1 MRRYAPAMRAR
12 NLWPAVRRVVRWVV
26 VALLGLIVFV
36 AALVWFNIP
45 RSFPQVD
52 GQMRFAGLDGEV
64 EIIRDVDGVP
74 HIYADTVHD
83 LLFAQGLV
91 EAQDRFWQMDFFRHV
106 GHGEL
111 AEMFGGSQVE
121 TDRFLRTLGWG
132 EIADRER
139 RNLDPTVAEYL
150 QYYADGVNAYT
161 GDRRGGELSF
171 EHFILRF
178 IARSYTPDR
187 WTPTDTLVFGKVMA
201 WDLAGN
207 LGAEIDRS
215 ILAADLPVARV
226 EELYPPYPIGAPVI
240 VPSEL
245 LEGARPALASTGA
258 ALPQLTELRASLQ
271 RLDDLIG
278 TRDPS
283 VGSNNW
289 AVAGSLTSTGM
300 PLLANDPHLGI
311 SMPSIWY
318 EVGLHCT
325 TVTPE
330 CPFDVVGFSFPGVPG
345 VVIGH
350 NADIAWGVTNLNP
363 DEMDLYIEKVNPDNP
378 NQYEFEGGWRE
389 MDVRSETIVV
399 AGGGSEQV
407 VVRSTVHGPVISEV
421 YGPLEDVEP
430 GGLELPERY
439 VISMRW
445 TGLQESTLSE
455 ALLGI
460 NQASNW
466 TEFREAASKWDI
478 AGQNLVYADTDG
490 NIGYQA
496 TGRIPVRANHDGRW
510 PVPGWTGEWE
520 WTGWI
525 PFEDMPSTFNPA
537 RGYVASANQPLVD
550 EAYPYHVHDD
560 VAYGYRA
567 SRIEAMILGAE
578 GPLDAAF
585 MRRMQSDARNAA
597 AEIAVPY
604 LIDLDDDS
612 EAVELAKE
620 VFGAWSFGAD
630 DPLSNAYQMV
640 GDTPGAALFGSF
652 WRHLLE
658 LTFHDEL
665 PEDTWPNGGGRWFQV
680 VEGLLEQPA
689 SPWWDDIGTDDVV
702 EDRDAIL
709 VEALRRAVEELGDNP
724 DRWDWTEM
732 HTAKFVN
739 ASLGRSG
746 IPPIEWILNSG
757 NHGVAGGGAIL
768 NATAWD
774 AAEGTYDVV
783 VLPSM
788 RMVVDLSNLSAST
801 AIHTTG
807 QSGHPNHEHYD
818 DMIERWVVNDPHP
831 MRWTRS
837 DVENGERST
846 LILFPIDR

>member
-1 MRRYAPAMRAR
+1 MRAR
-12 NLWPAVRRVVRWVV
+12 NIWTGVRRVMRWLV
-26 VALLGLIVFV
+26 VAIIGLLVFV

-45 RSFPQVD
+45 RSFPQVE

-74 HIYADTVHD
+74 HIYADTAHD

-106 GHGEL
+106 GHGEM
-111 AEMFGGSQVE
+111 AEMFGSSQVD
-121 TDRFLRTLGWG
+121 TDAFLRTLGWG
-132 EIADRER
+132 EIAARER
-139 RNLDPTVAEYL
+139 RGLDPATAEYL
-150 QYYADGVNAYT
+150 QHYADGVNAYT

-178 IARSYTPDR
+178 IARSYSPDR

-207 LGAEIDRS
+207 LVAEIDRS
-215 ILAADLPVARV
+215 ILAADMPVAAV
-226 EELYPPYPIGAPVI
+226 EELYPPYPAGAPVI
-240 VPSEL
+240 APSDL
-245 LEGARPALASTGA
+245 LVGGSPARVTVSP
-258 ALPQLTELRASLQ
+258 ALPQLAELRVALD
-271 RLDDLIG
+271 RLDELIG
-278 TRDPS
+278 TRGPDI
-283 VGSNNW
+283 GSNNW
-289 AVAGSLTSTGM
+289 AVSGALTASGM
-300 PLLANDPHLGI
+300 PLLANDPHLAI

-318 EVGLHCT
+318 EVGLHCRE
-325 TVTPE
+325 VTPD

-363 DEMDLYIEKVNPDNP
+363 DEMDLYVEKINPDNP
-378 NQYEFEGGWRE
+378 NQYEFEGAWRE

-399 AGGGSEQV
+399 AGGASEQV

-430 GGLELPERY
+430 GTLALPERWA
-439 VISMRW
+439 ISLAW

-460 NQASNW
+460 NLASNW
-466 TEFREAASKWDI
+466 DEFRQAAAKWDI
-478 AGQNLVYADTDG
+478 AGQNLVYADTSG

-496 TGRIPVRANHDGRW
+496 TGRIPIRAAHDGRW

-525 PFEDMPSTFNPA
+525 PYEDMPALFNPA

-550 EAYPYHVHDD
+550 EAFPYHVHDD

-567 SRIEAMILGAE
+567 SRIEDLILGAD

-585 MRRMQSDARNAA
+585 MRQMQSDARSAA
-597 AEIAVPY
+597 AEIVVPHVVG
-604 LIDLDDDS
+604 LDDDS
-612 EAVELAKE
+612 QAVERAKE
-620 VFGAWSFGAD
+620 VFGAWSFGSD
-630 DPLSNAYQMV
+630 DPLSDAYQMT
-640 GDTPGAALFGSF
+640 GDTPGAALFASF
-652 WRHLLE
+652 WRHLME

-665 PEDTWPNGGGRWFQV
+665 PEDSRPDGGGRWFRV
-680 VEGLLEQPA
+680 MEVILGDPG
-689 SPWWDDIGTDDVV
+689 SHWWDDATTADTL
-702 EDRDAIL
+702 ERRDQIL
-709 VEALRRAVEELGDNP
+709 IEALRRAVEELGDNP

-739 ASLGRSG
+739 ASLGQSG

-757 NHGVAGGGAIL
+757 NHGVAGGGSIL

-774 AAEGTYDVV
+774 AASGTYDVIAV
-783 VLPSM
+783 PSM
-788 RMVVDLSNLSAST
+788 RMVVDLSSLSAST
-801 AIHTTG
+801 SIHTTG

-846 LILFPIDR
+846 LILFPIER